1 MTDDLP
7 IVWDSVPLELVGMPS
22 TSNVDPSKFPNEIF
36 ELYSVPSYAN
46 NKPEIVT
53 GAEIR
58 STKQSVE
65 IGDVLLC
72 KIAPHLNRVWIVRE
86 LHNYRRIASS
96 EWIVIRSK
104 IATSDYL
111 RYALTEPKFRSAF
124 MATSSGVGG
133 SLIRARPR
141 AVAKILI
148 PLPPINEQRRIVEKL
163 DRIFDRL
170 RRVRDELSHIK
181 KLIDRYRQSVLTA
194 AFHGDLTADFRA
206 DLIQQ
211 KTTNDLSM
219 SNNLPISW
227 TIAEIRA
234 VVEKYQTID
243 PKKFPEN
250 SFTYVDIGSIDNRT
264 QVITEPKTFLGKD
277 APSRARR
284 IIKYEDTL
292 FSTVRTY
299 LKNIALVPKELD
311 GCLTSTGICILR
323 PSDQV
328 NPLYLFNWV
337 RSDQFV
343 KSMSVVMD
351 GTMYPAV
358 NDSDVYSGKI
368 PLPPL
373 EEQKEIVRRIE
384 ERFAK
389 IEKIEQEYQKA
400 VKLCDRLEQ
409 ATLAKA
415 FRGELVP
422 QDPNDEPASVLLERI
437 RAERAMLTQPRKKSP
452 LRK

>member
-181 KLIDRYRQSVLTA
+181 KLIDRYKQAVLTA
-194 AFHGDLTADFRA
+194 ACSSENYENG
-206 DLIQQ
+206 
-211 KTTNDLSM
+211 
-219 SNNLPISW
+219 
-227 TIAEIRA
+227 EI
-234 VVEKYQTID
+234 
-243 PKKFPEN
+243 
-250 SFTYVDIGSIDNRT
+250 VDIQSVAHVGTGSTPLKSNSSYYADIGIPWIISAATNQPFVTEASEFVTEYAISECRLKKYPIGT
-264 QVITEPKTFLGKD
+264 LLVAMYGEGKTRGQVTELAIEATINQACAAIIVNESLACKEYVKLALQANYFEMRQLAEGGNQPNLNLSKIRNFL
-277 APSRARR
+277 
-284 IIKYEDTL
+284 I
-292 FSTVRTY
+292 F
-299 LKNIALVPKELD
+299 
-311 GCLTSTGICILR
+311 
-323 PSDQV
+323 
-328 NPLYLFNWV
+328 
-337 RSDQFV
+337 
-343 KSMSVVMD
+343 
-351 GTMYPAV
+351 
-358 NDSDVYSGKI
+358 
-368 PLPPL
+368 LPPL

-384 ERFAK
+384 ERFGK
-389 IEKIEQEYQKA
+389 IDKLEQEYQKA

-409 ATLAKA
+409 ETLAKA